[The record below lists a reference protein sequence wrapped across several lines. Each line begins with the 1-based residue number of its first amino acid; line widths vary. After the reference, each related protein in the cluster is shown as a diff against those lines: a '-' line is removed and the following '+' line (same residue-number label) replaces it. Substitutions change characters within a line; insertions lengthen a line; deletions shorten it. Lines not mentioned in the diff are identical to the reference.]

1 VGHGVSFGEA
11 TRTFARIGL
20 QSFGGPAGQI
30 AVMHRVLVAEKKW
43 VSESRFLHALNY
55 CMLLPGP
62 EATQLVTYV
71 GWLLHGTAGGVVAGV
86 LFVLPG
92 FLSILALS
100 LAYAAWGEVPAVQ
113 AMFGGLAAAVFA
125 VVVEALLRIGKR
137 SLRSGWHVGLAAAS
151 FVALSVFGV
160 PFPFVIAGA
169 ALAGLVLG
177 RVRPATFAAPAEADD
192 ASALAG
198 DVPPHA
204 RPHLPRAAGR
214 LAAWLAVWWLPV
226 GLLVLALGT
235 ASVFVAEAL
244 FFSKTACVTFGGA
257 YAVLPYV
264 QQRAVGEFHW
274 LSADAMTHGLGLA
287 ETTPGPLIMVV
298 QFVGFLGAFHQPG
311 GMNPWAAGVL
321 GSVITTWVTF
331 VPCFLWIFVGAPYV
345 EVLRGSRALTSA
357 LSAIT
362 AAVVGVILNLAVWF
376 ALQTLFGEVSIRH
389 EAGMRFQVPV
399 WATVE
404 WTHVAIAAAAAVA
417 LLRFRVAMGWVLAG
431 AALAGLA
438 AGALQG

>member
-1 VGHGVSFGEA
+1 MGHGVSFGEA

-30 AVMHRVLVAEKKW
+30 AVMHRVLVLEKKW

-71 GWLLHGTAGGVVAGV
+71 GWLLHGTAGGLVAGA

-92 FLSILALS
+92 FVSILALS
-100 LAYAAWGEVPAVQ
+100 LAYAAWGALPVAQ

-125 VVVEALLRIGKR
+125 IVVEALVRIGRR
-137 SLRSGWHVGLAAAS
+137 SLRTGWHVALAAGS
-151 FVALSVFGV
+151 FVALSVFGIG
-160 PFPFVIAGA
+160 FPFVIAGA

-177 RVRPATFAAPAEADD
+177 RLRPATFDIAADAEDT
-192 ASALAG
+192 SALAG
-198 DVPPHA
+198 DLPPHA
-204 RPHLPRAAGR
+204 RPHFGRAAGR
-214 LAAWLAVWWLPV
+214 LAAWLTVWWVPV
-226 GLLVLALGT
+226 GVLVLVFGT

-264 QQRAVGEFHW
+264 QERAVGEFHW
-274 LSADAMTHGLGLA
+274 LSADAMTHGLALA
-287 ETTPGPLIMVV
+287 ETTPGPLIMVL

-311 GMNPWAAGVL
+311 VMDPWAAGVL
-321 GSVITTWVTF
+321 GSVVTTWVTF
-331 VPCFLWIFVGAPYV
+331 VPCFLWIFVGAPYI
-345 EVLRGSRALTSA
+345 EVLRGSRPLNSA
-357 LSAIT
+357 LSAVT
-362 AAVVGVILNLAVWF
+362 AAVVGVILNLALWF
-376 ALQTLFGEVSIRH
+376 ALHTLFGEVEIRH
-389 EAGMRFQVPV
+389 EAGMRFQLPV
-399 WATVE
+399 WSSVD
-404 WTHVAIAAAAAVA
+404 WVHVAIAAAAAVA

-431 AALAGLA
+431 AASAGLA
-438 AGALQG
+438 AGWLR